1 MTFTQEGGLGREAP
15 WSQEMRSVS
24 PVLKASSHL
33 TGFIRGTLTKLL
45 SRTQTQGRG
54 GMPYSLAAHFNYK

>member
-24 PVLKASSHL
+24 PVLKASSLPDRLHQGNL
-33 TGFIRGTLTKLL
+33 NQAPMEDTDPGEGRDALFISSAL
-45 SRTQTQGRG
+45 
-54 GMPYSLAAHFNYK
+54 